1 MLRLYHFALSPFT
14 KVRLCL
20 AEKKIEVELVEE
32 KYWEQSAEFLRRSP
46 AGRVPILRVEGRNFT
61 ESLPICEY
69 FKEVYPDPMLI
80 QRVLKSVTRCAAGQ
94 LV

>member
-1 MLRLYHFALSPFT
+1 MLRLYHFALSPFSR

-46 AGRVPILRVEGRNFT
+46 AAVSYTHLRAHET
-61 ESLPICEY
+61 
-69 FKEVYPDPMLI
+69 
-80 QRVLKSVTRCAAGQ
+80 
-94 LV
+94 